1 MRVLLVITGLTM
13 GGAEK
18 IVAGLAD
25 ALAARGCE
33 VVLAYLKG
41 PVQVRP
47 ARAEVRLVCLGMDS
61 PIGVLRGW
69 FAFRRLLRAFRPDIV
84 HGHMFHAVVLA
95 RLAKIAAPR
104 FRLVSTMHTAYDGGR
119 MRALAFR
126 ATDRFSDLTT
136 NVSRDAV
143 EAFVAGGAV
152 PRGRMVT
159 VYNGIPVERFR
170 PSPDARAAVRE
181 RFSVEDDCRLFLAA
195 GRLNWSK
202 DYPNMFAAL
211 ARLPAALRYRLL
223 IAGDGELRPQLEAQV
238 RELALADK
246 VRFIGIRDDMPELM
260 AAADVFVLSSVGE
273 AFGLVV
279 AEAMACGCVVVATD
293 ASGVREVVGECGFVV
308 PVRDPA
314 ALANALVAASSL
326 SAERR
331 AELGSAAR
339 RRVVELYSSA
349 RAMEEWHALYGR
361 LIAAS

>member
-18 IVAGLAD
+18 IVAELAD

-33 VVLAYLKG
+33 VALAYLKG

-47 ARAEVRLVCLGMDS
+47 ARSDVKLVCLGMDS
-61 PIGVLRGW
+61 TAGLLRGW
-69 FAFRRLLRAFRPDIV
+69 LAFRRLLRKFRPGIV
-84 HGHMFHAVVLA
+84 HSHMFHATMLA
-95 RLAKIAAPR
+95 RLAAIPSRR

-119 MRALAFR
+119 MRAMAFR
-126 ATDRFSDLTT
+126 ATDRLSDLST
-136 NVSRDAV
+136 NVSREAV

-152 PRGRMVT
+152 PRGRMIT
-159 VYNGIPVERFR
+159 VYNGIPVDKFT
-170 PSPDARAAVRE
+170 PSPAARTAVRAD
-181 RFSVEDDCRLFLAA
+181 FSIDEDCRLFLAA

-211 ARLPAALRYRLL
+211 AGLPAGLRFRLL
-223 IAGDGELRPQLEAQV
+223 IAGDGELRSQLETQV
-238 RELALADK
+238 RELGLADK
-246 VRFIGIRDDMPELM
+246 VRFIGIRNDMPALM
-260 AAADVFVLSSVGE
+260 AAADVFVLSSEGE

-308 PVRDPA
+308 PIKDPA
-314 ALANALVAASSL
+314 ALASALVAACSL
-326 SAERR
+326 SGEQA
-331 AELGSAAR
+331 AELGRAAR

-349 RAMEEWHALYGR
+349 RATDRWHALYGR
-361 LIAAS
+361 LAAGS